1 MSSVPDS
8 EPIVATGR
16 NDIAFRFAPR
26 YRVVWVALAL
36 LIILTLVS
44 AHEVF
49 QTNSMSLVTGLTGV
63 LAISSA
69 GQLLVIVSGGIDLS
83 VPAVMTFAGAIVVH
97 QTNGSNGSLAG
108 AIVLAVLLCG
118 AIGLTN
124 GILVAYLRL
133 NALIVTLAMNGIVTG
148 VMLLWIGT
156 TFSTTGQV
164 PPDLAKFGSDHVGFL
179 SAIAV
184 LAIVLIL
191 VLALLL
197 RQTILGRSFV
207 AAGTNRV
214 AAEIIGVRVSRY
226 HVGGYCLAG
235 VLYAGAGI
243 LLAGMLTT
251 PDQTLGSA
259 YQLSTIIAVA
269 LGGAALA
276 GGPASLTCTI
286 GGCLFVSLL
295 DQYLQAK
302 SFSGG
307 VSQIVNGVVLV
318 VAVALVT
325 AGSGR
330 RLRAIR
336 LRRRREAAA
345 G

>member
-1 MSSVPDS
+1 MSTVS
-8 EPIVATGR
+8 EAEPVVTTGR

-26 YRVVWVALAL
+26 YRVVWIALLAL
-36 LIILTLVS
+36 VILTLVS

-49 QTNSMSLVTGLTGV
+49 QTNSMSLVTGLAGV
-63 LAISSA
+63 LAIASA
-69 GQLLVIVSGGIDLS
+69 GQLLVIMSGGIDLS
-83 VPAVMTFAGAIVVH
+83 VPAVMTFAAAIVVH
-97 QTNGSNGSLAG
+97 QTNASNGSLFG
-108 AIVLAVLLCG
+108 ALVLAVALCAG
-118 AIGLTN
+118 IGFIN
-124 GILVAYLRL
+124 GVLVAYIRL
-133 NALIVTLAMNGIVTG
+133 NALIVTLAMNGVVTG

-156 TFSTTGQV
+156 TFSTSGQV
-164 PPDLAKFGSDHVGFL
+164 PSNLAKFGTDHVAFL
-179 SAIAV
+179 SAIAIA
-184 LAIVLIL
+184 AIVVIA

-197 RQTILGRSFV
+197 RQTVVGRSFV

-214 AAEIIGVRVSRY
+214 AAEIIGVRVNRY
-226 HVGGYCLAG
+226 SVGGYCLAG

-243 LLAGMLTT
+243 LLAGMLST
-251 PDQTLGSA
+251 PDETLGSA

-307 VSQIVNGVVLV
+307 VSEIVNGAVLI

-330 RLRAIR
+330 RLRTRIP
-336 LRRRREAAA
+336 LRRHRQ
-345 G
+345 

>member
-1 MSSVPDS
+1 MSTVS
-8 EPIVATGR
+8 EPEPVVAAGR
-16 NDIAFRFAPR
+16 NDIAFRFAAR
-26 YRVVWVALAL
+26 YRVVWIALLAL
-36 LIILTLVS
+36 VILTLVS
-44 AHEVF
+44 APEVF
-49 QTNSMSLVTGLTGV
+49 KTNSMSLVTGLTGV
-63 LAISSA
+63 LAIASA
-69 GQLLVIVSGGIDLS
+69 GQLLVIMSGGIDLS
-83 VPAVMTFAGAIVVH
+83 VPAVMTFGAAIVVH
-97 QTNGSNGSLAG
+97 QTNGSDGRLLH
-108 AIVLAVLLCG
+108 AIVLAVVLCG
-118 AIGLTN
+118 AIGLVN

-133 NALIVTLAMNGIVTG
+133 NALIVTLSMNGIVTG

-156 TFSTTGQV
+156 TFSTDGQV
-164 PPDLAKFGSDHVGFL
+164 PPNLAKFGADHVGFL
-179 SAIAV
+179 STTAIG
-184 LAIVLIL
+184 AIVGIGI
-191 VLALLL
+191 LALLL
-197 RQTILGRSFV
+197 RQTAPGRSFV

-226 HVGGYCLAG
+226 EAGGYCLAG
-235 VLYAGAGI
+235 VLYAIGGI

-307 VSQIVNGVVLV
+307 VGQIVNGVVLI

-325 AGSGR
+325 VGSGR
-330 RLRAIR
+330 RLRALR
-336 LRRRREAAA
+336 LPRMRQHQR
-345 G
+345 